1 MSGEVEIEIN
11 SEGEIEGE
19 GKGNSE
25 DGDDSEEWEDDDD
38 GNGDDDDELQVWTT
52 CALSRRTN
60 LGPMSGQS
68 RPHFGTD
75 LFYFHVCLPDL
86 EILST

>member
-38 GNGDDDDELQVWTT
+38 GNGDDDDESQVWTT

-60 LGPMSGQS
+60 LGSMSG